1 MNFQNE
7 FKNPP
12 AAYRIKPFW
21 FWNGEITREEIRH
34 QIQEMADKGLGGMFI
49 CARQGMTLPY
59 LSKEWFDM
67 TVYACD
73 LAREYGL
80 EAWLYDEYPYPS
92 GMSGG
97 EVLLEHPEAEH
108 TVLHHKS
115 FLAKGETE
123 LEADLGWSRV
133 LFAKA
138 FPVNAFPED
147 PAEEPWKPAFQDG
160 VVSED
165 GQGGCPPVGIIDWD
179 HGLDLTD
186 HVGNLQAE
194 KIYQKTGLTRYNN
207 KRFFSY
213 GPRKFLKTVLPA
225 GTWKVEIYTEGVMGD
240 FKYYGGF
247 FDPCNEKAVQTF
259 LSTTH
264 ERYRKALGERFGVS
278 VHGMFSDEVGLL
290 SPIPWS
296 RLLPEKFKE
305 RTGYDLLPCLP
316 ALHNPDFRNSC
327 RIRYDLYAA
336 AHELFRESYHHQV
349 SNWCRSHGLSYA
361 TEVPSMRQGTQKYSD
376 IIGGDTAHEKL
387 GKPLEWIYDEYMK
400 NYRSNAK
407 SVSSL
412 ARQLD
417 RKYAMIE
424 SFHSVGWT
432 MTLQDAK
439 WMIDRLGSSGIN
451 LYNFHAFYYTI
462 QDITKHDAPPSQFL
476 QNPYWKHYRKL
487 ADYVGRMGVMVTNT
501 EADISIAVLD
511 PAAALWTKLG
521 NPFHG
526 FPYRGE
532 SEKEKLEC
540 ERIRDTW
547 VHICKTILF
556 HQMDYDH
563 LDAELLAEASV
574 SDGKIRMGKAEYSA
588 VILPPC
594 HCMEAAARKK
604 LEKFVS
610 QGGCLIGVE
619 QLPVEAIDEEESPE
633 AAWKTLFDAPSAYF
647 LKGDG
652 WEQEM
657 TALCRKYGQE
667 HVSRAVAMGSKK
679 DVITCVR
686 RDEEGSWYLFAA
698 NQGKDPVTV
707 QAGMQERGVRDW
719 TAEEWSLED
728 GAVNPAPMK
737 EGCME
742 IYLGAFESRWFRIRK
757 RERRR
762 MERLVSMGERGG
774 EGQLERIVIPF
785 TGPKAV
791 SLEGKNICRFGTVEI
806 SLDGENWRSVET
818 ETFVEQCQETGI
830 LEGRNLK
837 YTGDFG
843 TPRKL
848 QINYPISCCY
858 QAEFTAEYLAEDMSI
873 LMDRETVTGDFQ
885 LWVNDKPVPEKRWK
899 PVFVND
905 QNNREAWIGDLIKT
919 GKNQIR
925 FQVTVCKDEEGIR
938 DVFFLRG
945 SFGVIPAAG
954 CPVLTRLPV
963 KTEVSHRWMKGLPYY
978 SGTICLQDVA
988 EFPTVSGP
996 EFELELGL
1004 DHPIYDCMEVIVNGR
1019 SLGVKAFT
1027 PYRWRCR
1034 KEWVTEGKNQMEVRI
1049 TNTLANMLDGTYFD
1063 YDNHQL
1069 VKIEESG
1076 GADHE

>member
-21 FWNGEITREEIRH
+21 FWNGQITREEIRH

-115 FLAKGETE
+115 FLAEGETE
-123 LEADLGWSRV
+123 IEADLGWSRV
-133 LFAKA
+133 LLAKA
-138 FPVNAFPED
+138 FPVKAFAGE
-147 PAEEPWKPAFQDG
+147 PAETLLGPASDAVPAG
-160 VVSED
+160 E
-165 GQGGCPPVGIIDWD
+165 GEGGLPSVGTVDWE
-179 HGLDLTD
+179 HGLDIRD
-186 HVGNLQAE
+186 QIGNLQME

-213 GPRKFLKTVLPA
+213 GPRKLLRTVLPA

-259 LSTTH
+259 LATTH
-264 ERYRKALGERFGVS
+264 ERYRKALGEQFGVS

-305 RTGYDLLPCLP
+305 RKGYDLLSCLP
-316 ALHNPDFRNSC
+316 ALHNPEIKDAC
-327 RIRYDLYAA
+327 RIRYDLYDT

-349 SNWCRSHGLSYA
+349 SQWCRSNQLSYA

-412 ARQLD
+412 ARQLG

-424 SFHSVGWT
+424 SFHSLGWT

-532 SEKEKLEC
+532 SEQERQEC
-540 ERIRDTW
+540 SRIRDTW

-556 HQMDYDH
+556 AQMDYDH

-574 SDGKIRMGKAEYSA
+574 AGGKIRIGRAEYSA

-604 LEKFVS
+604 LEEFVS
-610 QGGCLIGVE
+610 QGGRLMGVE
-619 QLPVEAIDEEESPE
+619 LLPFEAIDEEESPA
-633 AAWKTLFDAPSAYF
+633 AAWKALFDAPSAYF
-647 LKGDG
+647 LEGEG
-652 WEQEM
+652 WEQELI
-657 TALCRKYGQE
+657 ALCREYGNEKISRRVSSGQE
-667 HVSRAVAMGSKK
+667 K

-686 RDEEGSWYLFAA
+686 KDEEGSWYLFAA
-698 NQGKDPVTV
+698 NQGKAPVTV
-707 QAGMQERGVRDW
+707 QARIQDEEGTWSWM
-719 TAEEWSLED
+719 AEEWSLEE
-728 GAVNPAPMK
+728 GSVKPVPMK
-737 EGCME
+737 ERCME
-742 IYLGAFESRWFRIRK
+742 IHLGAFESQWIRIWK
-757 RERRR
+757 IERCS
-762 MERLVSMGERGG
+762 MERVVPVEESGAGERI
-774 EGQLERIVIPF
+774 ERIVIPF
-785 TGPKAV
+785 DGPKAV
-791 SLEGKNICRFGTVEI
+791 SLEGKNICRFGTVKM
-806 SLDGENWRSVET
+806 SLDGENWKPVET
-818 ETFVEQCQETGI
+818 ETFVEQCQETEI
-830 LEGRNLK
+830 LEGRNLEF
-837 YTGDFG
+837 TGDFG
-843 TPRKL
+843 TPRR
-848 QINYPISCCY
+848 IRIDYPLTCY
-858 QAEFTAEYLAEDMSI
+858 YQTEFTAEYLAEDTWI
-873 LMDRETVTGDFQ
+873 LMDQETVAGDFR
-885 LWVNDKPVPEKRWK
+885 LWINDKPVLEDRWK

-905 QNNREAWIGDLIKT
+905 QNNREAWIGDLIKP

-925 FQVTVCKDEEGIR
+925 FQVTVHKDEEGIR
-938 DVFFLRG
+938 DPFFLRG

-954 CPVLTRLPV
+954 CPVLTQMPCE
-963 KTEVSHRWMKGLPYY
+963 TEISHRWMKGFPFY
-978 SGTICLQDVA
+978 SGTICLEDQA
-988 EFPTVSGP
+988 ELPAVSGP

-1004 DHPIYDCMEVIVNGR
+1004 DHPVYDCMEVLVNGH
-1019 SLGVKAFT
+1019 SLGVKAYT

-1034 KEWVTEGKNQMEVRI
+1034 KEWVREGRNQVEVRI

-1063 YDNHQL
+1063 YDTHQL
-1069 VKIEESG
+1069 MKIEEAG
-1076 GADHE
+1076 GAGHE